1 MTSYLMG
8 TELLRVIK
16 KKSWVHIVLI
26 HKIVKLMP
34 LNCRCITGKL
44 VHLTQA

>member
-8 TELLRVIK
+8 TELLGVIK
-16 KKSWVHIVLI
+16 KKSWVHIALI
-26 HKIVKLMP
+26 DKIVKLMP